1 MDSLS
6 FGRYIPYNTI
16 VPRLDPRSK
25 TLFLIL
31 LMVAIFMPFSLW
43 STSIVF
49 SFVHILFVGVIMA
62 ISHVSF
68 IKLFKSLK
76 AMWVMILFLLL
87 IYVFVPNNSYT
98 MPAIDFGNGYIIY
111 YDGLLQCFYIVLR
124 LILILSITMVL
135 TSTSKPL
142 DLTFAF
148 EWYMTPLKLI
158 KFPVHIIAMMLSIAL
173 RFIPTILDEANRI
186 MKAQESRGV
195 DFSKGGLFKRFKALI
210 SLFIPLI
217 VSAFDRSEQLA
228 DAMESRGY
236 DPKGK
241 RSRYRVLKFGLRDL
255 ISLLIV
261 VIYVA
266 GIMYLSIAHN
276 NLDLIKL
283 IFNVEVGF

>member
-6 FGRYIPYNTI
+6 FGRYVPYNTF
-16 VPRLDPRSK
+16 VHRLDPRTK
-25 TLFLIL
+25 ILFLIL
-31 LMVAIFMPFSLW
+31 LMVAVFMPFSVW
-43 STSIVF
+43 STSLII
-49 SFVHILFVGVIMA
+49 SGVHLILFIVIMLF
-62 ISHVSF
+62 SKVSF

-76 AMWVMILFLLL
+76 AMWFMVIFLLI
-87 IYVFVPNNSYT
+87 IYVFIPNSSYT
-98 MPAIDFGNGYIIY
+98 MPAFKIGDYQIY
-111 YDGLLQCFYIVLR
+111 YDGFYQCAYIVLR
-124 LILILSITMVL
+124 LVLILSITMVL

-148 EWYMTPLKLI
+148 EWYMTPLKII

-195 DFSKGGLFKRFKALI
+195 DFYHGGLFKRFRALI

-217 VSAFDRSEQLA
+217 VSAFERSEQLA

-241 RSRYRVLKFGLRDL
+241 RTRFKLLKFTWLDL
-255 ISLLIV
+255 ISFV
-261 VIYVA
+261 VVGCYVA
-266 GIMYLSIAHN
+266 FIMYLSIAHN
-276 NLDLIKL
+276 NLDIIYLF
-283 IFNVEVGF
+283 FNVKVGF

>member
-6 FGRYIPYNTI
+6 FGRYVPYNTF
-16 VPRLDPRSK
+16 VHRLDPRSK
-25 TLFLIL
+25 IMFLIL
-31 LMVAIFMPFSLW
+31 LMVAIFMPFSVW
-43 STSIVF
+43 TTSVIF
-49 SFVHILFVGVIMA
+49 SFIHLILVLVVMA
-62 ISHVSF
+62 ISKVSF
-68 IKLFKSLK
+68 IKLIKSLK
-76 AMWVMILFLLL
+76 AMWVMVLILLL
-87 IYVFVPNNSYT
+87 IYVFIPNSSYT
-98 MPAIDFGNGYIIY
+98 LPAFKIGDYQIY
-111 YDGLLQCFYIVLR
+111 YDGFMQCFYIVMR
-124 LILILSITMVL
+124 LILILCITMIL

-148 EWYMTPLKLI
+148 EWYMTPLKII

-195 DFSKGGLFKRFKALI
+195 DFSHGGLFKRFKALI

-241 RSRYRVLKFGLRDL
+241 RTRYKVLSFKLRDL
-255 ISLLIV
+255 FSFIAIGAYVSL
-261 VIYVA
+261 
-266 GIMYLSIAHN
+266 IMYLSIAHN
-276 NLDLIKL
+276 NIDLIQM
-283 IFNVEVGF
+283 IFNVKVGF

>member
-6 FGRYIPYNTI
+6 FGRYVPYNTF
-16 VPRLDPRSK
+16 VHRLDPRSK
-25 TLFLIL
+25 IMFLIL
-31 LMVAIFMPFSLW
+31 LMVAIFMPFSVW
-43 STSIVF
+43 TTSVIF
-49 SFVHILFVGVIMA
+49 SFIHLILVLVLMA
-62 ISHVSF
+62 ISKVSF

-76 AMWVMILFLLL
+76 AMWVMVLFLLL
-87 IYVFVPNNSYT
+87 IYVFIPNSSYT
-98 MPAIDFGNGYIIY
+98 LPAFKIGDYQIY
-111 YDGLLQCFYIVLR
+111 YDGFMQCFYIVMR
-124 LILILSITMVL
+124 LILILCITMIL

-148 EWYMTPLKLI
+148 EWYMTPLKII

-195 DFSKGGLFKRFKALI
+195 DFSHGGLFKRFKALI

-241 RSRYRVLKFGLRDL
+241 RTRYKVLSFKLRDL
-255 ISLLIV
+255 FSFIAIGAYVSL
-261 VIYVA
+261 
-266 GIMYLSIAHN
+266 IMYLSIAHN
-276 NLDLIKL
+276 NIDLIQM
-283 IFNVEVGF
+283 IFNVKVGF

>member
-6 FGRYIPYNTI
+6 FGRYVPYNTF
-16 VPRLDPRSK
+16 VHRLDPRSK
-25 TLFLIL
+25 IMFLIL
-31 LMVAIFMPFSLW
+31 LMVAIFMPFSVW
-43 STSIVF
+43 TTSVIF
-49 SFVHILFVGVIMA
+49 SFIHLILILVVMA
-62 ISHVSF
+62 ISKVSF

-76 AMWVMILFLLL
+76 AMWVMVLFLLL
-87 IYVFVPNNSYT
+87 IYVFIPNSSYT
-98 MPAIDFGNGYIIY
+98 LPAFKIGDYQIY
-111 YDGLLQCFYIVLR
+111 YDGFMQCFYIVMR
-124 LILILSITMVL
+124 LILILCITMIL

-148 EWYMTPLKLI
+148 EWYMTPLKII

-195 DFSKGGLFKRFKALI
+195 DFSHGGLFKRFKALI

-241 RSRYRVLKFGLRDL
+241 RTRYKVLSFKLRDL
-255 ISLLIV
+255 FSFIAIGAYVSL
-261 VIYVA
+261 
-266 GIMYLSIAHN
+266 IMYLSIAHN
-276 NLDLIKL
+276 NIDLIQM
-283 IFNVEVGF
+283 IFNVKVGF

>member
-1 MDSLS
+1 
-6 FGRYIPYNTI
+6 
-16 VPRLDPRSK
+16 
-25 TLFLIL
+25 
-31 LMVAIFMPFSLW
+31 
-43 STSIVF
+43 
-49 SFVHILFVGVIMA
+49 
-62 ISHVSF
+62 
-68 IKLFKSLK
+68 
-76 AMWVMILFLLL
+76 
-87 IYVFVPNNSYT
+87 

-276 NLDLIKL
+276 NLDLITGKL
-283 IFNVEVGF
+283 KEKLEVNYVCYIPDGGNDGAGNICDETISYCSQGDLTNGYMKLKQLK

>member
-6 FGRYIPYNTI
+6 FGRYVPYNTI
-16 VPRLDPRSK
+16 IHRLDPRTK
-25 TLFLIL
+25 IMLLIL

-43 STSIVF
+43 STSIIF
-49 SFVHILFVGVIMA
+49 SILHLIFVGVVMA

-68 IKLFKSLK
+68 LKLFKSLK

-87 IYVFVPNNSYT
+87 IYVFIPNNSYE
-98 MPAIDFGNGYIIY
+98 MVAIDFGNGYKIY
-111 YDGLLQCFYIVLR
+111 YDGFLQCFYIILR

-158 KFPVHIIAMMLSIAL
+158 KFPVHIVAMMLSIAL

-195 DFSKGGLFKRFKALI
+195 DFSSGGLFKRFKALI

-217 VSAFDRSEQLA
+217 VNAFDRSEQLA

-241 RSRYRVLKFGLRDL
+241 RTKYRVLKFALRDL
-255 ISLLIV
+255 FSFIV
-261 VIYVA
+261 VGAYI
-266 GIMYLSIAHN
+266 GFIMYLSIAHN

-283 IFNVEVGF
+283 FFGVEVGF